1 MNLPTHGKR
10 GFSDRYLEA
19 RAKIDDLCRRIV
31 ISHISTEQ
39 AMKSYE
45 QIEAEYASEEPENID
60 LFRMIYRSRVVRLA
74 DQFSR
79 GD

>member
-1 MNLPTHGKR
+1 MNLPTHGRR
-10 GFSDRYLEA
+10 GFSDRYLGA

-31 ISHISTEQ
+31 VRHISAEQ

-45 QIEAEYASEEPENID
+45 QIEAEYADEEPENID
-60 LFRMIYRSRVVRLA
+60 LFRMIYRSRIARLA

-79 GD
+79 RD

>member
-1 MNLPTHGKR
+1 MNLPTFGKR
-10 GFSDRYLEA
+10 SFSDRYLDA

-31 ISHISTEQ
+31 VSDITTEQ

-45 QIEAEYASEEPENID
+45 QIETEYAGEEPEHVD
-60 LFRMIYRSRVVRLA
+60 LFRMIYRSRIIRLA

-79 GD
+79 RD

>member
-1 MNLPTHGKR
+1 MNLPTSGNRAH
-10 GFSDRYLEA
+10 SDRYLDA

-31 ISHISTEQ
+31 VGDITTGQ

-45 QIEAEYASEEPENID
+45 QIEAEYAGEEPENVD
-60 LFRMIYRSRVVRLA
+60 LFRMIYRSRIVRLA

-79 GD
+79 RD